1 MPAASGKG
9 DSVSVCIVHHT
20 ATHLQHIHTSLPGN
34 VVILV
39 GGLELLLCN
48 QYLGSEASG
57 GGSSLLYKGREA

>member
-9 DSVSVCIVHHT
+9 GSVNVCIVHCT
-20 ATHLQHIHTSLPGN
+20 MLLQHIHTSLPGN
-34 VVILV
+34 VIILV

-57 GGSSLLYKGREA
+57 GGLFLLYKGGEA